1 MANDLSSKPKKRL
14 PFRWLS
20 LAELVGILAVVI
32 AALGYWDTHRERTQ
46 AEKEH
51 AAAEREH
58 QAEVKAGAVKPSF
71 LMTGEPDKAGERVR
85 LTSVH
90 PDQVIQTQAL
100 TFPSEIRGDPV
111 ETTGNPRIEAGW
123 LEGGLDKARSARK
136 TKAEHG
142 RLPVGVTTVFLEDG
156 QTRTDTA
163 IYLLG
168 YSAHPRVLRS
178 DKLELEGLSLMRRG
192 VGEDLQKAVDAAWA
206 RIAPAPDNPAPDKP

>member
-1 MANDLSSKPKKRL
+1 MANDTSSKPKKRL

-32 AALGYWDTHRERTQ
+32 AALGYWDSHRDRTLT
-46 AEKEH
+46 EKER
-51 AAAEREH
+51 AAAERQH

-71 LMTGEPDKAGERVR
+71 LMTGAPDAGGERIHMA
-85 LTSVH
+85 SVH
-90 PDQVIQTQAL
+90 GDQVIQTQAL

-123 LEGGLDKARSARK
+123 IEGGLDKARHARK
-136 TKAEHG
+136 AKAEQG
-142 RLPVGVTTVFLEDG
+142 RIPVGVTTVFIEDG
-156 QTRTDTA
+156 QTKTDNA
-163 IYLLG
+163 VYLLG

-192 VGEDLQKAVDAAWA
+192 VGEEVQKAVDAAWA
-206 RIAPAPDNPAPDKP
+206 RIAPAPDKS

>member
-1 MANDLSSKPKKRL
+1 MANEPSSKSPSSKTGKRL

-32 AALGYWDTHRERTQ
+32 AALGYWDSHRDRTLS
-46 AEKEH
+46 EKER

-58 QAEVKAGAVKPSF
+58 QAEVKAEAVKPSF
-71 LMTGEPDKAGERVR
+71 LMTGAPDAGGERIR
-85 LTSVH
+85 MSSVH
-90 PDQVIQTQAL
+90 GEQVIQTQAL
-100 TFPSEIRGDPV
+100 IFPTEIRGDQV

-123 LEGGLDKARSARK
+123 IEGGLDKARHARK
-136 TKAEHG
+136 TKTEQG
-142 RLPVGVTTVFLEDG
+142 RVPVGVTTVFIEDG
-156 QTRTDTA
+156 QTRTDNA
-163 IYLLG
+163 VYLLG

-206 RIAPAPDNPAPDKP
+206 HIAPPPDKP